1 MAVRYWIGVV
11 GLAHARLGEQE
22 GFCAFSHGK
31 KSPIEKLSDG
41 DRFAYYAPKTGFP
54 TGDPVQKFVALG
66 TVIDSTPFQT
76 CWEGHDL
83 WAARAAYAAV
93 TPADVR
99 PLLGPLTFVRNPARW
114 GMAFRRSFFEIFEA
128 DFTLIETAM
137 TQEDR

>member
-76 CWEGHDL
+76 SWVPRSSPCPVAGGSPRPTSARRWTRF
-83 WAARAAYAAV
+83 AAPWLKP
-93 TPADVR
+93 T
-99 PLLGPLTFVRNPARW
+99 
-114 GMAFRRSFFEIFEA
+114 
-128 DFTLIETAM
+128 
-137 TQEDR
+137 